1 MNNNIN
7 PISNMGFA
15 NNNFFN
21 VNNNVTNNMNNNN
34 IINNNIINNNINNS
48 NSINNINIIN
58 EGSAPPMVQG
68 QNIDG
73 KKNFLEDNEKL
84 NLSDWVVIDK

>member
-1 MNNNIN
+1 
-7 PISNMGFA
+7 
-15 NNNFFN
+15 
-21 VNNNVTNNMNNNN
+21 
-34 IINNNIINNNINNS
+34 
-48 NSINNINIIN
+48 
-58 EGSAPPMVQG
+58 MVQG